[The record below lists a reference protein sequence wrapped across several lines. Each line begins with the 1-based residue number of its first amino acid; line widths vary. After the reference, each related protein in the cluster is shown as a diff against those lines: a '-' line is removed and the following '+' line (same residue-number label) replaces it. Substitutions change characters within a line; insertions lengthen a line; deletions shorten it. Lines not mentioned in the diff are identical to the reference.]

1 MIGAHPDDTD
11 LRCGGLAIRLAGRGH
26 EVRFLSLTSGNAG
39 HQSMSR
45 EALRLRRLSEMA
57 EAAAYAT
64 AMMGMAGEA
73 AYAKAKSLGL
83 GSFRVYLID
92 ALSTILEQDVQPRL
106 ELL

>member
-1 MIGAHPDDTD
+1 MSGAID
-11 LRCGGLAIRLAGRGH
+11 LISDGKVSYACRNGVPWMSNVTGTGC
-26 EVRFLSLTSGNAG
+26 SLTGLTGAFAAVA
-39 HQSMSR
+39 
-45 EALRLRRLSEMA
+45 EKSEMV